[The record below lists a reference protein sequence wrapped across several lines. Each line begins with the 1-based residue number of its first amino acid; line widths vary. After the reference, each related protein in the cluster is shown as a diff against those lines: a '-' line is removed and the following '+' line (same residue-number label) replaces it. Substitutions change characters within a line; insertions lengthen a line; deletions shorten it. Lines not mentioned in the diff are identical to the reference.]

1 MENPQEQQLT
11 FQDYI
16 ATQLGSIVQSDLLTY
31 QKCNSIISHQYST
44 WVYYELNSTVTFNSN
59 SFNRNPTPQLLFQC
73 SELFENANQEFI
85 DFLFDPVEG
94 LSEDQVETK
103 RGLFRYLI
111 SVVEQDSIAET
122 TCGYFY
128 KVMNS
133 IIQKR
138 GADVWNF
145 LENDQRII
153 SSFLKHVDQPHI
165 CRIITELILYGN
177 QPSKILDYSYLAQQ
191 ISDRLF
197 KIMAK
202 KAYQSNIVDN
212 ICEIFIEILTRK
224 SQNPNLDISQLI
236 LIKPSQLFQIA
247 VQSNSEGP
255 HSLLTLFLEYAKNN
269 QQDQVDSFIEISHLI
284 PLEFEKTYS
293 NNIQYDRHFY
303 KLFGRKNMKLLF
315 LTLQLIQ
322 LNNKSINS
330 RLINNGLVNVLINT
344 IQEFPFHNQLHFT
357 AFAIFEKLIE
367 SEQIDNI
374 QDMIDSLSNFIVIQ
388 LLQPQN
394 SVGYR
399 AYLSKL
405 ANYLIDKQYNPVILK
420 ALKNNQQWEGFVQ
433 TTLQN
438 INQVELNFL
447 FNINPRQAS
456 NEQDSGNIQQDVN
469 QQEIKTEDSSQ
480 ENQYQ
485 DKQLKQQE

>member
-1 MENPQEQQLT
+1 MENQQEQQIT

-16 ATQLGSIVQSDLLTY
+16 INSLGQIIQSDLLAY
-31 QKCNSIISHQYST
+31 QKCNSIISNQFST
-44 WVYYELNSTVTFNSN
+44 WLYYELISTINLNSN
-59 SFNRNPTPQLLFQC
+59 IFNRNPTPQLIFLC

-85 DFLFDPVEG
+85 DYLFDLVEG
-94 LSEDQVETK
+94 LSEDQAETK

-111 SVVEQDSIAET
+111 SVVEQDFIAET

-138 GADVWNF
+138 GADVCNF

-165 CRIITELILYGN
+165 CRIITELILFAN

-197 KIMAK
+197 KIMERK
-202 KAYQSNIVDN
+202 SHQITIVDN
-212 ICEIFIEILTRK
+212 ICEIFVEILTRK
-224 SQNPNLDISQLI
+224 SQNPNLDIQKLI
-236 LIKPSQLFQIA
+236 SIKPSQLFQIA

-255 HSLLTLFLEYAKNN
+255 HSLLILLLEYAKNN
-269 QQDQVDSFIEISHLI
+269 QQDHVDSFIDISHLI
-284 PLEFEKTYS
+284 PLEFEKTYLT
-293 NNIQYDRHFY
+293 NIQQDRYFN

-315 LTLQLIQ
+315 LTSQLIQ

-330 RLINNGLVNVLINT
+330 KLIDNGLVNVLVNT
-344 IQEFPFHNQLHFT
+344 IQEFPIHNQLHFT
-357 AFAIFEKLIE
+357 AFEIFEKLIE

-374 QDMIDSLSNFIVIQ
+374 LDMIDSLCNFIVTQ
-388 LLQPQN
+388 LNQTQN
-394 SVGYR
+394 YVGYR
-399 AYLSKL
+399 AFLSKL
-405 ANYLIDKQYNPVILK
+405 ANYLINKQHIPAIQK
-420 ALKNNQQWEGFVQ
+420 ALKNNQYWEGFVQ
-433 TTLQN
+433 TRLKD

-447 FNINPRQAS
+447 FNINPRCK
-456 NEQDSGNIQQDVN
+456 IL
-469 QQEIKTEDSSQ
+469 T
-480 ENQYQ
+480 
-485 DKQLKQQE
+485 